1 MEIPSGAATH
11 TPRAPPKADRWD
23 PGYLCSKSLSRSQ
36 SYSKISSEYF
46 PVCIFVQ
53 IHVTKAVVVSC
64 LTWTQESSYSLGSLV
79 QKRSQ
84 FCHRMYLG
92 REEGCSSYLS
102 PFQKQSSNWCK
113 KVFFFLWGSRLD
125 GDFLHGRDTCW
136 CYINPA
142 EHPAHASTTPRCSR
156 GGCRSPEDSA
166 GGKGP
171 EWHGREEMSNLLAA
185 LSLFAKRDT
194 TTTSEYKLFWRLI

>member
-1 MEIPSGAATH
+1 MSVTWHFTDQLKTVVSNPFFVMEKHKRAQKGHLWRRGKDLPDKWKLGRQEEEMITLHFSVIMFLPQMFADGHFETGLKGLLLWPCALGLEGLFPRTRTKGRRCAWGWHGNSSG
-11 TPRAPPKADRWD
+11 APPKAGRWD

-64 LTWTQESSYSLGSLV
+64 LTWTQESSYSLCSLV

-84 FCHRMYLG
+84 FCHRLYLG

-102 PFQKQSSNWCK
+102 PF
-113 KVFFFLWGSRLD
+113 R
-125 GDFLHGRDTCW
+125 
-136 CYINPA
+136 
-142 EHPAHASTTPRCSR
+142 
-156 GGCRSPEDSA
+156 
-166 GGKGP
+166 
-171 EWHGREEMSNLLAA
+171 
-185 LSLFAKRDT
+185 
-194 TTTSEYKLFWRLI
+194 